1 MRGKHLY
8 SNRFV
13 ITTTYGITY
22 CRLMLFEKKRRQVI
36 YKDSFQRSQGE
47 ANLHPH
53 IPDIPNIA
61 A

>member
-1 MRGKHLY
+1 
-8 SNRFV
+8 
-13 ITTTYGITY
+13 
-22 CRLMLFEKKRRQVI
+22 MLFEKKRRQVI

-47 ANLHPH
+47 ANRHPH